1 MRKLLLTALAV
12 CLGATSYAQLG
23 QLGGMARKAAGNLT
37 SKQAGVATSAQD
49 QPTQGVTSP
58 VHAKNMGR
66 IVFASNVDA
75 LTFQKENE
83 AGFGTTF
90 TLGKP
95 IYFRAYM
102 ANSVSNLVQRL
113 LPDVSREVIDTHAGY
128 NMKFYLDGS
137 LAYHNMLRDFTEEQ
151 KQYTSFKGALQSEGE
166 AYNGDDLF
174 RLFVAEN
181 EAKLTKGAHKLKIE
195 LTPFIDY
202 PEEKEGAVMAAGEI
216 TLNVGASTADASD
229 TKTCLPAAGL
239 KDATLEAKMMQAFK
253 AKGWSEKPSAVRITG
268 TRWNIIRNEVSGV
281 IIKRSIGAVV
291 SSTLKNGGCQYQS
304 FLFSEEY
311 DGTAYQDAVFM
322 DGIGSP
328 TTVPCG
334 CLK

>member
-1 MRKLLLTALAV
+1 MQKLVLTALAV
-12 CLGATSYAQLG
+12 CTSIGSYAQLG
-23 QLGGMARKAAGNLT
+23 QLGGLAKKAAGMAPQ
-37 SKQAGVATSAQD
+37 SAAGAAGAQD
-49 QPTQGVTSP
+49 NPTQGVTGP
-58 VHAKNMGR
+58 VHAKNMGK
-66 IVFASNVDA
+66 IVFASGVEA

-83 AGFGTTF
+83 AAFGTTF

-102 ANSVSNLVQRL
+102 ANSLSNLVQRL
-113 LPDVSREVIDTHAGY
+113 LPDISREIIDTHAVY
-128 NMKFYLDGS
+128 KMKFYLDGAM
-137 LAYHNMLRDFTEEQ
+137 AYENVLRDFTEEQ

-166 AYNGDDLF
+166 EYNGGDLF

-181 EAKLTKGAHKLKIE
+181 ETKLTKGAHKLKIE

-216 TLNVGASTADASD
+216 ALNVGASTANASD
-229 TKTCLPAAGL
+229 TKTCLPATGM
-239 KDATLEAKMMQAFK
+239 KDAALEAKMMEAFK

-268 TRWNIIRNEVSGV
+268 SRWNIIHHEVSGV
-281 IIKRSIGAVV
+281 ILKRSVSAVV
-291 SSTLKNGGCQYQS
+291 ASTLKNGGCQYQS

-328 TTVPCG
+328 TTMPCG